1 MSDGI
6 YMIFAGVLIIAG
18 WGLFVS
24 IREDRQDAKELKK
37 KEDKL
42 EMIEQALKIWA
53 QNDKNCA
60 AALKKVGLL

>member
-1 MSDGI
+1 M
-6 YMIFAGVLIIAG
+6 
-18 WGLFVS
+18 S

>member
-42 EMIEQALKIWA
+42 DKIERALKILA
-53 QNDKNCA
+53 EKDSKYA
-60 AALKKVGLL
+60 EALKKAGLL